1 MSFSFNNKIVYLLS
15 SDRWGTMRVSKH
27 HYALELAEKGNK
39 VFFIEPPD
47 LQNRGISITSSE
59 DHPSLFIVKYK
70 PVFRGKRILPGF
82 LFRFFLILQI
92 RLLIRKIGQR
102 PDIVWSF
109 DPYRFNN
116 LNWFKASVKI
126 FFAADLFYYD
136 HLPEEALTAD
146 LCLGVSDTIVE
157 LLKRACKTAQFINH
171 GVSRHFTNIA
181 KETLL
186 QLPATNQPI
195 SKITVGYVGNLL
207 MEAPDRITIQ
217 KVISAH
223 PDIQFIFWGQYEKN
237 GNFGAYDKPEVFD
250 FIKFLQSQPNVT
262 LRGAV
267 HPSVLSEEI
276 KKADMFWICW
286 QTSLNKM
293 WDGSNS
299 HKILEYLSTGKPVVS
314 HYMST
319 YRNSNIIYM
328 LPSKE
333 DNDYLSLFSQVLN
346 RVKWGEPVE
355 LHRKRILLAMEN
367 SYQSHIAEIEKLIQP
382 HFS

>member
-1 MSFSFNNKIVYLLS
+1 MKNKTIYLLS

-47 LQNRGISITSSE
+47 LQNKGISILPSE

-70 PVFRGKRILPGF
+70 PVFRGRRFLPGIV
-82 LFRFFLILQI
+82 FRLFLILQI
-92 RLLIRKIGQR
+92 RILIGKIGQR
-102 PDIVWSF
+102 PDIVWCF

-116 LNWFKASVKI
+116 LNWFKASGKI

-157 LLKRACKTAQFINH
+157 LLKPACKPAHFINH
-171 GVSRHFTNIA
+171 GVSRHFINIA
-181 KETLL
+181 KETLA
-186 QLPATNQPI
+186 QLPAINQPK

-207 MEAPDRITIQ
+207 MEAPDRNTMQ
-217 KVISAH
+217 NVISTH
-223 PDIQFIFWGQYEKN
+223 SDIQFIFWGQYERK
-237 GNFGAYDKPEVFD
+237 GNFVAYDKPEVFG
-250 FIKFLQSQPNVT
+250 FIKFLQSQPNVV

-276 KKADMFWICW
+276 RKADLFWICW
-286 QTSLNKM
+286 QTSVNKM

-319 YRNSNIIYM
+319 YRNGNIIDM
-328 LPSKE
+328 LPSKGN
-333 DNDYLSLFSQVLN
+333 NDYLSLFSQVLN
-346 RVKWGEPVE
+346 RVKAGEPVD
-355 LHRKRILLAMEN
+355 LHRKRILLAMDN